1 MDKFQTLIEKLLVPI
16 ASKLNSQRHVC
27 AVRDAFILSFP
38 LTMAGS
44 LMVLLNNVFL
54 SADGFMFKIL
64 QFDKLFPDIVKLQS
78 IFAPVVKGSADI
90 FSILIV
96 FLIARN
102 LASTLKGD
110 DLLTGLTAISVYF
123 IIYPDYFNSE
133 GVNYLTTQ
141 YTGAQGLFVAILV
154 GLLVGELMSKLSKS
168 DKLEIK
174 MPEQVPP
181 AVARSFKVLVPIII
195 TTIIFAIINY
205 FVKMIAPG
213 GLHELIYSIIQTP
226 LTKMSQSLLS
236 VLALSFLSQSLW
248 AMGIHGPNT
257 IAAIRDTMF
266 SEAGNANL
274 LHFAANGTT
283 WGAPYPITYSGLAT
297 AFSEYG
303 GSGGTLGLII
313 AMLIF
318 SKNKESK
325 SIAKLSFAPGLFNI
339 NEMVIFGLPI
349 VLNPIYI
356 IPFILTPLVTT
367 MIGYTAVMI
376 LKIMPPVT
384 IGIPWTTPGPL
395 MPFLGTG
402 GNIVALIVG
411 FVCLAVSVL
420 IYTPFVVAANK
431 ATILKE
437 EAGNENQSQEVAEN
451 EILSQE
457 VAESI

>member
-1 MDKFQTLIEKLLVPI
+1 MSVFELPTVTLIPNGIHHPPIEDGRLLPNSVKFQ
-16 ASKLNSQRHVC
+16 
-27 AVRDAFILSFP
+27 AV
-38 LTMAGS
+38 
-44 LMVLLNNVFL
+44 
-54 SADGFMFKIL
+54 
-64 QFDKLFPDIVKLQS
+64 
-78 IFAPVVKGSADI
+78 FAPVVKGSADI

-102 LASTLKGD
+102 LAKLMEGD

-123 IIYPDYFNSE
+123 IIYPDYFDNE
-133 GVNYLTTQ
+133 GVNYLTNQ
-141 YTGAQGLFVAILV
+141 YMGAQGLFVAILV
-154 GLLVGELMSKLSKS
+154 GLLVGELMSRLAKS

-181 AVARSFKVLVPIII
+181 AVARSFKVLIPIII
-195 TTIIFAIINY
+195 TTIFFSVLNY
-205 FVKMIAPG
+205 FVKMAAPG
-213 GLHELIYSIIQTP
+213 GLHELIYNIIQTP
-226 LTKMSQSLLS
+226 LTSMSQSLFS
-236 VLALSFLSQSLW
+236 VIILALLSQLLW

-274 LHFAANGTT
+274 LHYAESGTT

-297 AFSEYG
+297 AFAEYG
-303 GSGGTLGLII
+303 GSGATLGLII
-313 AMLIF
+313 AILIF

-325 SIAKLSFAPGLFNI
+325 SIGKLSFVPGLFNI

-349 VLNPIYI
+349 ILNPIYI
-356 IPFILTPLVTT
+356 IPFIIAPLVNI

-402 GNIVALIVG
+402 GNIVALFVG
-411 FVCLAVSVL
+411 FICLAVSVL
-420 IYTPFVVAANK
+420 IYSPFVIAANK
-431 ATILKE
+431 AAIIE
-437 EAGNENQSQEVAEN
+437 DEMENEIQSQEV
-451 EILSQE
+451 
-457 VAESI
+457 VESI

>member
-1 MDKFQTLIEKLLVPI
+1 
-16 ASKLNSQRHVC
+16 
-27 AVRDAFILSFP
+27 
-38 LTMAGS
+38 
-44 LMVLLNNVFL
+44 
-54 SADGFMFKIL
+54 L
-64 QFDKLFPDIVKLQS
+64 QFDKLFPGIVKFQAV
-78 IFAPVVKGSADI
+78 FAPVVKGSADI

-102 LASTLKGD
+102 LAKLMEGD

-123 IIYPDYFNSE
+123 IIYPDYFDNE
-133 GVNYLTTQ
+133 GVNYLTNQ
-141 YTGAQGLFVAILV
+141 YMGAQGLFVAILV
-154 GLLVGELMSKLSKS
+154 GLLVGELMSRLAKS

-181 AVARSFKVLVPIII
+181 AVARSFKVLIPIII
-195 TTIIFAIINY
+195 TTIFFSVLNY
-205 FVKMIAPG
+205 FVKMAAPG
-213 GLHELIYSIIQTP
+213 GLHELIYNIIQTP
-226 LTKMSQSLLS
+226 LTRMSQSLFS
-236 VLALSFLSQSLW
+236 VIILALLSQLLW

-274 LHFAANGTT
+274 LHYAESGTT

-297 AFSEYG
+297 AFAEYG
-303 GSGGTLGLII
+303 GSGATLGLII
-313 AMLIF
+313 AILIF

-325 SIAKLSFAPGLFNI
+325 SIGKLSFVPGLFNI

-349 VLNPIYI
+349 ILNPIYI
-356 IPFILTPLVTT
+356 IPFIIAPLVNI

-402 GNIVALIVG
+402 GNIVALFVG
-411 FVCLAVSVL
+411 FICLAVSVL
-420 IYTPFVVAANK
+420 IYSPFVIAANK
-431 ATILKE
+431 AAIIE
-437 EAGNENQSQEVAEN
+437 DEMENEIQSQEV
-451 EILSQE
+451 
-457 VAESI
+457 VESI

>member
-1 MDKFQTLIEKLLVPI
+1 MSFMDKFQSAIERLLVPL
-16 ASKLNSQRHVC
+16 STKLNAQRHIC

-64 QFDKLFPDIVKLQS
+64 QFDKLFPGIVKFQAV
-78 IFAPVVKGSADI
+78 FAPVVKGSADI

-102 LASTLKGD
+102 LAKLMEGD

-123 IIYPDYFNSE
+123 IIYPDYFDNE
-133 GVNYLTTQ
+133 GVNYLTNQ
-141 YTGAQGLFVAILV
+141 YMGAQGLFVAILV
-154 GLLVGELMSKLSKS
+154 GLLVGELMSRLAKS

-181 AVARSFKVLVPIII
+181 AVARSFKVLIPIII
-195 TTIIFAIINY
+195 TTIFFSVLNY
-205 FVKMIAPG
+205 FVKMAAPG
-213 GLHELIYSIIQTP
+213 GLHELIYNIIQTP
-226 LTKMSQSLLS
+226 LTRMSQSLFS
-236 VLALSFLSQSLW
+236 VIILALLSQLLW
-248 AMGIHGPNT
+248 AMGIHGSNT

-274 LHFAANGTT
+274 LHYAESGTT

-297 AFSEYG
+297 AFAEYG
-303 GSGGTLGLII
+303 GSGATLGLII
-313 AMLIF
+313 AILIF

-325 SIAKLSFAPGLFNI
+325 SIGKLSFVPGLFNI

-349 VLNPIYI
+349 ILNPIYI
-356 IPFILTPLVTT
+356 IPFIIAPLVNI

-402 GNIVALIVG
+402 GNIVALFVG
-411 FVCLAVSVL
+411 FICLAVSVL
-420 IYTPFVVAANK
+420 IYSPFVIAANK
-431 ATILKE
+431 AAIIE
-437 EAGNENQSQEVAEN
+437 DEMENEIQSQEV
-451 EILSQE
+451 
-457 VAESI
+457 VESI

>member
-1 MDKFQTLIEKLLVPI
+1 MSFMDKFQSAIEKLLVPL
-16 ASKLNSQRHVC
+16 ATKLNAQRHIC

-64 QFDKLFPDIVKLQS
+64 QFDKLFPGIVKFQAV
-78 IFAPVVKGSADI
+78 FAPVVKGSADI

-102 LASTLKGD
+102 LAKLMEGD

-123 IIYPDYFNSE
+123 IIYPDYFDNE
-133 GVNYLTTQ
+133 GVNYLTNQ
-141 YTGAQGLFVAILV
+141 YLGAQGLFVAILV
-154 GLLVGELMSKLSKS
+154 GLLVGELMSRLAKS

-174 MPEQVPP
+174 MPEQVPS
-181 AVARSFKVLVPIII
+181 AVARSFKVLIPIII
-195 TTIIFAIINY
+195 TTIFFSVLNY
-205 FVKMIAPG
+205 FVKMAAPG
-213 GLHELIYSIIQTP
+213 GLHELIYNILQTP
-226 LTKMSQSLLS
+226 LTRMSQSLFS
-236 VLALSFLSQSLW
+236 VLILALLSQSLW

-274 LHFAANGTT
+274 LDYAKSGTT
-283 WGAPYPITYSGLAT
+283 WGAPFPITYSGLAT

-303 GSGGTLGLII
+303 GSGMTLGLII
-313 AMLIF
+313 AILIF

-325 SIAKLSFAPGLFNI
+325 SIAKLSLAPGLFNI

-356 IPFILTPLVTT
+356 IPFIIAPLVNI

-402 GNIVALIVG
+402 GDIVALFVG
-411 FVCLAVSVL
+411 FICLAVSVL
-420 IYTPFVVAANK
+420 IYAPFVIAANK
-431 ATILKE
+431 AAIIEDKM
-437 EAGNENQSQEVAEN
+437 EN
-451 EILSQE
+451 EI
-457 VAESI
+457 

>member
-1 MDKFQTLIEKLLVPI
+1 MDKFQSAIERLLVPL
-16 ASKLNSQRHVC
+16 ATKLNAQRHIC

-64 QFDKLFPDIVKLQS
+64 QFDKLFPGIVKFQAV
-78 IFAPVVKGSADI
+78 FAPVVKGSADI

-102 LASTLKGD
+102 LAKLMEGD

-123 IIYPDYFNSE
+123 IIYPDYFDNE
-133 GVNYLTTQ
+133 GVNYLTNQ
-141 YTGAQGLFVAILV
+141 YLGAQGLFVAILV
-154 GLLVGELMSKLSKS
+154 GLLVGELMSRLAKS

-174 MPEQVPP
+174 MPEQVPS
-181 AVARSFKVLVPIII
+181 AVARSFKVLIPIII
-195 TTIIFAIINY
+195 TTIFFSVLNY
-205 FVKMIAPG
+205 FVKMAAPG
-213 GLHELIYSIIQTP
+213 GLHELIYNILQTP
-226 LTKMSQSLLS
+226 LTRMSQSLFS
-236 VLALSFLSQSLW
+236 VLILALLSQSLW

-274 LHFAANGTT
+274 LDYAKSGTT
-283 WGAPYPITYSGLAT
+283 WGAPFPITYSGLAT

-303 GSGGTLGLII
+303 GSGMTLGLII
-313 AMLIF
+313 AILIF

-325 SIAKLSFAPGLFNI
+325 SIAKLSLAPGLFNI

-356 IPFILTPLVTT
+356 IPFIIAPLVNI

-402 GNIVALIVG
+402 GNIVALFVG
-411 FVCLAVSVL
+411 FICLAVSVL
-420 IYTPFVVAANK
+420 IYSPFVIAANK
-431 ATILKE
+431 AAIIE
-437 EAGNENQSQEVAEN
+437 DEMEN
-451 EILSQE
+451 EIQS
-457 VAESI
+457 

>member
-1 MDKFQTLIEKLLVPI
+1 MSFMDKFQSAIERLLVPV
-16 ASKLNSQRHVC
+16 ATKLNAQRHIC

-64 QFDKLFPDIVKLQS
+64 QFDKLFPGIVKFQAV
-78 IFAPVVKGSADI
+78 FAPVVKGSADI

-102 LASTLKGD
+102 LAKLMEGD

-123 IIYPDYFNSE
+123 IIYPDYFDNE
-133 GVNYLTTQ
+133 GVNYLTNQ
-141 YTGAQGLFVAILV
+141 YMGAQGLFVAILV
-154 GLLVGELMSKLSKS
+154 GLLVGELMSRLAKS

-174 MPEQVPP
+174 MPEQVPS
-181 AVARSFKVLVPIII
+181 AVARSFKVLIPIII
-195 TTIIFAIINY
+195 TTIFFSVLNY
-205 FVKMIAPG
+205 FVKMAAPG
-213 GLHELIYSIIQTP
+213 GLHELIYNIIQTP
-226 LTKMSQSLLS
+226 LTRMSQSLFS
-236 VLALSFLSQSLW
+236 VLILALLSQSLW

-274 LHFAANGTT
+274 LHYAESGTT

-303 GSGGTLGLII
+303 GSGATLGLII

-325 SIAKLSFAPGLFNI
+325 SIAKLSLAPGLFNI

-356 IPFILTPLVTT
+356 IPFIIAPLVNI

-402 GNIVALIVG
+402 GNIVALFVG
-411 FVCLAVSVL
+411 FICLAVSVL
-420 IYTPFVVAANK
+420 IYAPFVIAANK
-431 ATILKE
+431 AAIIE
-437 EAGNENQSQEVAEN
+437 DEMEN
-451 EILSQE
+451 EIQ
-457 VAESI
+457 

>member
-1 MDKFQTLIEKLLVPI
+1 MSFMDKFQSAIERLLVPL
-16 ASKLNSQRHVC
+16 STKLNAQRHIC

-64 QFDKLFPDIVKLQS
+64 QFDKLFPGIVKFQAV
-78 IFAPVVKGSADI
+78 FAPVVKGSADI

-102 LASTLKGD
+102 LAKLREGD

-123 IIYPDYFNSE
+123 IIYPDYFDNE
-133 GVNYLTTQ
+133 GVNYLTNQ
-141 YTGAQGLFVAILV
+141 YMGAQGLFVAILV
-154 GLLVGELMSKLSKS
+154 GLLVGELMSRLAKS

-181 AVARSFKVLVPIII
+181 AVARSFKVLIPIII
-195 TTIIFAIINY
+195 TTVFFSVLNY
-205 FVKMIAPG
+205 FVKMAAPG
-213 GLHELIYSIIQTP
+213 GLHELIYNIIQTP
-226 LTKMSQSLLS
+226 LTRMSQSLFS
-236 VLALSFLSQSLW
+236 VIILALLSQLLW

-266 SEAGNANL
+266 SEAGNATL
-274 LHFAANGTT
+274 LHYAESGTT
-283 WGAPYPITYSGLAT
+283 WGAPFPITYSGLAT
-297 AFSEYG
+297 AFAEYG
-303 GSGGTLGLII
+303 GSGATLGLII
-313 AMLIF
+313 AILIF

-325 SIAKLSFAPGLFNI
+325 SIGKLSFVPGLFNI

-349 VLNPIYI
+349 ILNPIYI
-356 IPFILTPLVTT
+356 IPFIIAPLVNI

-402 GNIVALIVG
+402 GNIVALFVG
-411 FVCLAVSVL
+411 FICLAVSVL
-420 IYTPFVVAANK
+420 IYSPFVIAANK
-431 ATILKE
+431 AAIIE
-437 EAGNENQSQEVAEN
+437 DERENEIQSQEV
-451 EILSQE
+451 
-457 VAESI
+457 VESI

>member
-1 MDKFQTLIEKLLVPI
+1 MSFMDKFQNVIERLLVPI
-16 ASKLNSQRHVC
+16 ASKLNAQRHVC

-54 SADGFMFKIL
+54 SADGFMFKLL
-64 QFDKLFPDIVKLQS
+64 QFDKLFPGIVQFQAV
-78 IFAPVVKGSADI
+78 FAPVVKGSADI

-102 LASTLKGD
+102 LAKLLDGD
-110 DLLTGLTAISVYF
+110 DLLTGLTAVSVYF
-123 IIYPDYFNSE
+123 IIYPDYFNNE
-133 GVNYLTTQ
+133 GINYITTQ

-154 GLLVGELMSKLSKS
+154 GLLVGELMSRLSQS

-181 AVARSFKVLVPIII
+181 AVARSFKVLIPIII
-195 TTIIFAIINY
+195 TTVFFSVLNY
-205 FVKMIAPG
+205 FVKMVAPG

-226 LTKMSQSLLS
+226 LTKMSQSLFS
-236 VLALSFLSQSLW
+236 VLILSLLSQSLW

-274 LHFAANGTT
+274 LHFAETGST
-283 WGAPYPITYSGLAT
+283 WGAPYPITYSGLVT

-303 GSGGTLGLII
+303 GSGATLGLII

-325 SIAKLSFAPGLFNI
+325 SIAKLSLAPGLFNI

-356 IPFILTPLVTT
+356 IPFIITPLVTT
-367 MIGYTAVMI
+367 LIGYTAVMI

-402 GNIVALIVG
+402 GSITALFVG
-411 FVCLAVSVL
+411 FLCLAVSVI
-420 IYTPFVVAANK
+420 IYSPFVIAANK
-431 ATILKE
+431 AARL
-437 EAGNENQSQEVAEN
+437 EN
-451 EILSQE
+451 E
-457 VAESI
+457 A

>member
-1 MDKFQTLIEKLLVPI
+1 MDKFQSAIERLLVPV
-16 ASKLNSQRHVC
+16 ATKLNAQRHIC

-64 QFDKLFPDIVKLQS
+64 QFDKLFPGIVKFQAV
-78 IFAPVVKGSADI
+78 FAPVVKGSADI

-102 LASTLKGD
+102 LAKLMEGD

-123 IIYPDYFNSE
+123 IIYPDYFNNE
-133 GVNYLTTQ
+133 GVNYLTNE
-141 YTGAQGLFVAILV
+141 YLGAQGLFVAILV
-154 GLLVGELMSKLSKS
+154 GLLVGELMSRLAKS

-174 MPEQVPP
+174 MPEQVPS
-181 AVARSFKVLVPIII
+181 AVARSFKVLIPIII
-195 TTIIFAIINY
+195 TTIFFSVLNY
-205 FVKMIAPG
+205 FVKMAAPG
-213 GLHELIYSIIQTP
+213 GLHELIYNIIQTP
-226 LTKMSQSLLS
+226 LTRMSQSLFS
-236 VLALSFLSQSLW
+236 VLILALLSQSLW

-274 LHFAANGTT
+274 LHYAESGTT
-283 WGAPYPITYSGLAT
+283 WGAPFPITYSGLAT

-303 GSGGTLGLII
+303 GSGATLGLII

-325 SIAKLSFAPGLFNI
+325 SIAKLSLAPGLFNI

-356 IPFILTPLVTT
+356 IPFIIAPLVNI

-402 GNIVALIVG
+402 GNIVALFVG
-411 FVCLAVSVL
+411 FICLAVSVL
-420 IYTPFVVAANK
+420 IYSPFVIAANK
-431 ATILKE
+431 AAIIE
-437 EAGNENQSQEVAEN
+437 DEMENEIQSQEV
-451 EILSQE
+451 
-457 VAESI
+457 VESI

>member
-1 MDKFQTLIEKLLVPI
+1 MSFMDKFQSAIERLLVPL
-16 ASKLNSQRHVC
+16 STKLNAQRHIC

-64 QFDKLFPDIVKLQS
+64 QFDKLFPGIVKFQAV
-78 IFAPVVKGSADI
+78 FAPVVKGSADI

-102 LASTLKGD
+102 LAKLMEGD

-123 IIYPDYFNSE
+123 IIYPDYFDNE
-133 GVNYLTTQ
+133 GVNYLTNQ
-141 YTGAQGLFVAILV
+141 YMGAQGLFVAILV
-154 GLLVGELMSKLSKS
+154 GLLVGELMSRLAKS

-181 AVARSFKVLVPIII
+181 AVARSFKVLIPIII
-195 TTIIFAIINY
+195 TTIFFSVLNY
-205 FVKMIAPG
+205 FVKMAAPG
-213 GLHELIYSIIQTP
+213 GLHELIYNIIQTP
-226 LTKMSQSLLS
+226 LTRMSQSLFS
-236 VLALSFLSQSLW
+236 VIILALLSQLLW

-274 LHFAANGTT
+274 LHYAESGTT

-303 GSGGTLGLII
+303 GSGATLGLII
-313 AMLIF
+313 AILIF

-325 SIAKLSFAPGLFNI
+325 SIGKLSFVPGLFNI

-349 VLNPIYI
+349 ILNPIYI
-356 IPFILTPLVTT
+356 IPFIIAPLVNI

-402 GNIVALIVG
+402 GNIVALFVG
-411 FVCLAVSVL
+411 FICLAVSVL
-420 IYTPFVVAANK
+420 IYSPFVIAANK
-431 ATILKE
+431 AAIIE
-437 EAGNENQSQEVAEN
+437 DEMENEIQSQEV
-451 EILSQE
+451 
-457 VAESI
+457 VESI

>member
-1 MDKFQTLIEKLLVPI
+1 MSFMDKFQSAIEKLLVPL
-16 ASKLNSQRHVC
+16 ATKLNAQRHIC

-64 QFDKLFPDIVKLQS
+64 QFDKLFPGIVKFQAV
-78 IFAPVVKGSADI
+78 FAPVVKGSADI

-102 LASTLKGD
+102 LAKLMEGD

-123 IIYPDYFNSE
+123 IIYPDYFHNE
-133 GVNYLTTQ
+133 GVNYLTNQ
-141 YTGAQGLFVAILV
+141 YMGAQGLFVAILV
-154 GLLVGELMSKLSKS
+154 GLLVGELMSRLAKS

-174 MPEQVPP
+174 MPEQVPS
-181 AVARSFKVLVPIII
+181 AVARSFKVLIPIII
-195 TTIIFAIINY
+195 TTIFFSVLNY
-205 FVKMIAPG
+205 FVKMAAPG
-213 GLHELIYSIIQTP
+213 GLHELIYNIIQTP
-226 LTKMSQSLLS
+226 LTRMSQSLFS
-236 VLALSFLSQSLW
+236 VLILALLSQSLW

-274 LHFAANGTT
+274 LHYAESGTT

-303 GSGGTLGLII
+303 GSGATLGLII

-325 SIAKLSFAPGLFNI
+325 SIAKLSLAPGLFNI

-356 IPFILTPLVTT
+356 IPFIIAPLVNI

-402 GNIVALIVG
+402 GNIVALFVG
-411 FVCLAVSVL
+411 FICLAVSVL
-420 IYTPFVVAANK
+420 IYSPFVIAANK
-431 ATILKE
+431 AAIIE
-437 EAGNENQSQEVAEN
+437 DEMEN
-451 EILSQE
+451 EIQ
-457 VAESI
+457 

>member
-1 MDKFQTLIEKLLVPI
+1 MSFMDKFQSAIEKLLVPL
-16 ASKLNSQRHVC
+16 ATKLNAQRHIC

-54 SADGFMFKIL
+54 SADGFMYKIL
-64 QFDKLFPDIVKLQS
+64 QFDKLFPGILKFQAV
-78 IFAPVVKGSADI
+78 FAPVVKGSADI

-102 LASTLKGD
+102 LAKLMEGD

-123 IIYPDYFNSE
+123 IIYPDYFNNE
-133 GVNYLTTQ
+133 GVNYLTNE
-141 YTGAQGLFVAILV
+141 YLGAQGLFVAILV
-154 GLLVGELMSKLSKS
+154 GLLVGELMSRLAKS

-174 MPEQVPP
+174 MPEQVPS
-181 AVARSFKVLVPIII
+181 AVARSFKVLIPIII
-195 TTIIFAIINY
+195 TTIFFSVLNY
-205 FVKMIAPG
+205 FVKMAAPG
-213 GLHELIYSIIQTP
+213 GLHELIYNILQTP
-226 LTKMSQSLLS
+226 LTRMSQSLFS
-236 VLALSFLSQSLW
+236 VLILALLSQLLW

-274 LHFAANGTT
+274 LDYAKSGTT
-283 WGAPYPITYSGLAT
+283 WGAPFPITYSGLAT

-303 GSGGTLGLII
+303 GSGMTLGLII
-313 AMLIF
+313 AILIF

-325 SIAKLSFAPGLFNI
+325 SIAKLSLAPGLFNI

-356 IPFILTPLVTT
+356 IPFIIAPLVNI

-402 GNIVALIVG
+402 GDIVALFVG
-411 FVCLAVSVL
+411 FICLAVSVL
-420 IYTPFVVAANK
+420 IYAPFVIAANK
-431 ATILKE
+431 AAIIEDKM
-437 EAGNENQSQEVAEN
+437 EN
-451 EILSQE
+451 EI
-457 VAESI
+457 

>member
-1 MDKFQTLIEKLLVPI
+1 MSFMDKFQSVIERLLVPL
-16 ASKLNSQRHVC
+16 ATKLNAQRHIC

-64 QFDKLFPDIVKLQS
+64 QFDKLFPGIVKFQAV
-78 IFAPVVKGSADI
+78 FAPVVKGSADI

-102 LASTLKGD
+102 LAKLMDGD

-123 IIYPDYFNSE
+123 IIYPDYFNNE
-133 GVNYLTTQ
+133 GINYITTQ

-154 GLLVGELMSKLSKS
+154 GLLVGELMSRLSKS

-181 AVARSFKVLVPIII
+181 AVARSFKVLIPIII
-195 TTIIFAIINY
+195 TTIFFSVLNY
-205 FVKMIAPG
+205 FVKMAAPG

-226 LTKMSQSLLS
+226 LTRMSQSLFSVL
-236 VLALSFLSQSLW
+236 VLALLSQSLW

-274 LHFAANGTT
+274 LYYADKGTT

-303 GSGGTLGLII
+303 GSGATLGLII

-325 SIAKLSFAPGLFNI
+325 SIAKLSLAPGLFNI

-356 IPFILTPLVTT
+356 IPFIIAPLVNI
-367 MIGYTAVMI
+367 MIGYTAVMV

-384 IGIPWTTPGPL
+384 IAVPWTTPGPL

-402 GNIVALIVG
+402 GNITALIVG
-411 FVCLAVSVL
+411 FICLGVSVL
-420 IYTPFVVAANK
+420 IYSPFVIAANK
-431 ATILKE
+431 AAVLEEESEFTAE
-437 EAGNENQSQEVAEN
+437 EAV
-451 EILSQE
+451 
-457 VAESI
+457 ESI

>member
-1 MDKFQTLIEKLLVPI
+1 MSFMDKFQSAIERLLVPLL
-16 ASKLNSQRHVC
+16 STKLNAQRHIC

-64 QFDKLFPDIVKLQS
+64 QFDKLFPGIVKFQAV
-78 IFAPVVKGSADI
+78 FAPVVKGSADI

-102 LASTLKGD
+102 LAKLMEGD

-123 IIYPDYFNSE
+123 IIYPDYFDNE
-133 GVNYLTTQ
+133 GVNYLTNQ
-141 YTGAQGLFVAILV
+141 YMGAQGLFVAILV
-154 GLLVGELMSKLSKS
+154 GLLVGELMSRLAKS

-181 AVARSFKVLVPIII
+181 AVARSFKVLIPIII
-195 TTIIFAIINY
+195 TTVFFSVLNY
-205 FVKMIAPG
+205 FVKMAAPG
-213 GLHELIYSIIQTP
+213 GLHELIYNIIQTP
-226 LTKMSQSLLS
+226 LTRMSQSLFS
-236 VLALSFLSQSLW
+236 VIILALLSQLLW

-274 LHFAANGTT
+274 LHYAESGTT
-283 WGAPYPITYSGLAT
+283 WGAPFPITYSGLAT
-297 AFSEYG
+297 AFAEYG
-303 GSGGTLGLII
+303 GSGATLGLII
-313 AMLIF
+313 AILIF

-325 SIAKLSFAPGLFNI
+325 SIGKLSFVPGLFNI

-349 VLNPIYI
+349 ILNPIYI
-356 IPFILTPLVTT
+356 IPFIIAPLVNI

-402 GNIVALIVG
+402 GNIVALFVG
-411 FVCLAVSVL
+411 FICLAVSVL
-420 IYTPFVVAANK
+420 IYSPFVIAANK
-431 ATILKE
+431 AAIIE
-437 EAGNENQSQEVAEN
+437 DEMENEIQSQEV
-451 EILSQE
+451 
-457 VAESI
+457 VESI

>member
-1 MDKFQTLIEKLLVPI
+1 MSFMDKFQSAIERLLVPL
-16 ASKLNSQRHVC
+16 ATKLNAQRHIC

-54 SADGFMFKIL
+54 SADGFMYKIL
-64 QFDKLFPDIVKLQS
+64 QFDKLFPGIVKFQAV
-78 IFAPVVKGSADI
+78 FAPVVKGSADI

-102 LASTLKGD
+102 LAKLMEGD

-123 IIYPDYFNSE
+123 IIYPDYFDNE
-133 GVNYLTTQ
+133 GVNYLTNQ
-141 YTGAQGLFVAILV
+141 YLGAQGLFVAILV
-154 GLLVGELMSKLSKS
+154 GLLVGELMSRLAKS

-174 MPEQVPP
+174 MPEQVPS
-181 AVARSFKVLVPIII
+181 AVARSFKVLIPIII
-195 TTIIFAIINY
+195 TTIFFSVLNY
-205 FVKMIAPG
+205 FVKMAAPG
-213 GLHELIYSIIQTP
+213 GLHELIYNILQTP
-226 LTKMSQSLLS
+226 LTRMSQSLFS
-236 VLALSFLSQSLW
+236 VLILALLSQSLW

-274 LHFAANGTT
+274 LDYAKSGTT
-283 WGAPYPITYSGLAT
+283 WGAPFPITYSGLAT

-303 GSGGTLGLII
+303 GSGMTLGLII
-313 AMLIF
+313 AILIF

-325 SIAKLSFAPGLFNI
+325 SIAKLSLAPGLFNI

-356 IPFILTPLVTT
+356 IPFIIAPLVNI

-402 GNIVALIVG
+402 GNIVALFVG
-411 FVCLAVSVL
+411 FICLAVSVL
-420 IYTPFVVAANK
+420 IYSPFVIAANK
-431 ATILKE
+431 AAIIE
-437 EAGNENQSQEVAEN
+437 DEMENEIQSQEV
-451 EILSQE
+451 
-457 VAESI
+457 VESI

>member
-1 MDKFQTLIEKLLVPI
+1 MSFMDKFQSAIEKLLVPL
-16 ASKLNSQRHVC
+16 ATKLNAQRHIC

-54 SADGFMFKIL
+54 SADGFMYKIL
-64 QFDKLFPDIVKLQS
+64 QFDKLFPGILKFQAV
-78 IFAPVVKGSADI
+78 FAPVVKGSADI

-102 LASTLKGD
+102 LAKLMEGD

-123 IIYPDYFNSE
+123 IIYPDYFNNE
-133 GVNYLTTQ
+133 GANYLTNQ
-141 YTGAQGLFVAILV
+141 YMGAQGLFVAILV
-154 GLLVGELMSKLSKS
+154 GLLVGELMSRLAKS

-174 MPEQVPP
+174 MPEQVPS
-181 AVARSFKVLVPIII
+181 AVARSFKVLIPIII
-195 TTIIFAIINY
+195 TTIFFSVLNY
-205 FVKMIAPG
+205 FVKMAAPG
-213 GLHELIYSIIQTP
+213 GLHELIYNIIQTP
-226 LTKMSQSLLS
+226 LTRMSQSLFS
-236 VLALSFLSQSLW
+236 VLILALLSQSLW

-274 LHFAANGTT
+274 LDYAKSGTT
-283 WGAPYPITYSGLAT
+283 WGAPFPITYSGLAT
-297 AFSEYG
+297 AFAEYG
-303 GSGGTLGLII
+303 GSGATLGLII
-313 AMLIF
+313 AILIF

-325 SIAKLSFAPGLFNI
+325 SIGKLSFVPGLFNI

-349 VLNPIYI
+349 ILNPIYI
-356 IPFILTPLVTT
+356 IPFIIAPLVNI

-402 GNIVALIVG
+402 GNIVALFVG
-411 FVCLAVSVL
+411 FICLAVSVL
-420 IYTPFVVAANK
+420 IYSPFVIAANK
-431 ATILKE
+431 AAIIE
-437 EAGNENQSQEVAEN
+437 DEMEN
-451 EILSQE
+451 EIQQQE
-457 VAESI
+457 VVEAI

>member
-1 MDKFQTLIEKLLVPI
+1 MSFMDKFQSAIERLLVPL
-16 ASKLNSQRHVC
+16 ATKLNAQRHIC

-64 QFDKLFPDIVKLQS
+64 QFDKLFPGILKFQAV
-78 IFAPVVKGSADI
+78 FAPVVKGSADI

-102 LASTLKGD
+102 LAKLMEGD

-123 IIYPDYFNSE
+123 IIYPDYFDNE
-133 GVNYLTTQ
+133 GVNYLTNQ
-141 YTGAQGLFVAILV
+141 YLGAQGLFVAILV
-154 GLLVGELMSKLSKS
+154 GLLVGELMSRLAKS

-174 MPEQVPP
+174 MPEQVPS
-181 AVARSFKVLVPIII
+181 AVARSFKVLIPIII
-195 TTIIFAIINY
+195 TTIFFSVLNY
-205 FVKMIAPG
+205 FVKMAAPG
-213 GLHELIYSIIQTP
+213 GLHELIYNILQTP
-226 LTKMSQSLLS
+226 LTRMSQSLFS
-236 VLALSFLSQSLW
+236 VLILALLSQSLW

-274 LHFAANGTT
+274 LDYAESGTT
-283 WGAPYPITYSGLAT
+283 WGAPFPITYSGLAT

-303 GSGGTLGLII
+303 GSGMTLGLII
-313 AMLIF
+313 AILIF

-325 SIAKLSFAPGLFNI
+325 SIAKLSLAPGLFNI

-356 IPFILTPLVTT
+356 IPFIIAPLVNI

-402 GNIVALIVG
+402 GDIVALFVG
-411 FVCLAVSVL
+411 FICLAVSVL
-420 IYTPFVVAANK
+420 IYSPFVIAANK
-431 ATILKE
+431 AAIIE
-437 EAGNENQSQEVAEN
+437 DEMENEIKSQEV
-451 EILSQE
+451 
-457 VAESI
+457 VESI

>member
-1 MDKFQTLIEKLLVPI
+1 MSFMDKFQSAIERLLVPL
-16 ASKLNSQRHVC
+16 ATKLNAQRHIC

-64 QFDKLFPDIVKLQS
+64 QFDKLFPGIVKFQAV
-78 IFAPVVKGSADI
+78 FAPVVKGSADI

-102 LASTLKGD
+102 LAKLMEGD

-123 IIYPDYFNSE
+123 IIYPDYFNNE
-133 GVNYLTTQ
+133 GVNYLTNQ
-141 YTGAQGLFVAILV
+141 YLGAQGLFVAILV
-154 GLLVGELMSKLSKS
+154 GLLVGELMSRLAKS

-174 MPEQVPP
+174 MPEQVPS
-181 AVARSFKVLVPIII
+181 AVARSFKVLIPIII
-195 TTIIFAIINY
+195 TTVFFSVLNY
-205 FVKMIAPG
+205 FVKMAAPG

-226 LTKMSQSLLS
+226 LTRMSQSLFS
-236 VLALSFLSQSLW
+236 VLILALLSQLLW

-274 LHFAANGTT
+274 LDYAASGTT

-297 AFSEYG
+297 AFAEYG
-303 GSGGTLGLII
+303 GSGATLGLII

-318 SKNKESK
+318 AKNKESK
-325 SIAKLSFAPGLFNI
+325 SIAKLSLAPGLFNI

-356 IPFILTPLVTT
+356 IPFIIAPLVNI

-402 GNIVALIVG
+402 GNIVALFVG
-411 FVCLAVSVL
+411 FICLAVSVL
-420 IYTPFVVAANK
+420 IYSPFVIAANK
-431 ATILKE
+431 AAIIE
-437 EAGNENQSQEVAEN
+437 DEMEN
-451 EILSQE
+451 EIQS
-457 VAESI
+457 

>member
-1 MDKFQTLIEKLLVPI
+1 MSFMDKFQSAIERLLVPL
-16 ASKLNSQRHVC
+16 STKLNAQRHIC

-54 SADGFMFKIL
+54 SPDGFMFKIL
-64 QFDKLFPDIVKLQS
+64 QFDKLFPGIVKFQAV
-78 IFAPVVKGSADI
+78 FAPVVKGSADI

-102 LASTLKGD
+102 LAKLMEGD

-123 IIYPDYFNSE
+123 IIYPDYFNNE
-133 GVNYLTTQ
+133 GVNYLTNQ
-141 YTGAQGLFVAILV
+141 YMGAQGLFVAILV
-154 GLLVGELMSKLSKS
+154 GLLVGELMSRLAKS

-174 MPEQVPP
+174 MPEQVPS
-181 AVARSFKVLVPIII
+181 AVARSFKVLIPIII
-195 TTIIFAIINY
+195 TTIFFSVLNY
-205 FVKMIAPG
+205 FVKMAAPG
-213 GLHELIYSIIQTP
+213 GLHELIYNILQTP
-226 LTKMSQSLLS
+226 LTRMSQSLFS
-236 VLALSFLSQSLW
+236 VLILAFLSQSLW

-274 LHFAANGTT
+274 LHYAESGTT
-283 WGAPYPITYSGLAT
+283 WGSPYPITYSGLAT
-297 AFSEYG
+297 AFAEYG
-303 GSGGTLGLII
+303 GSGATLGLII
-313 AMLIF
+313 AILIF

-325 SIAKLSFAPGLFNI
+325 SIAKLSLAPGLFNI

-356 IPFILTPLVTT
+356 IPFIIAPLVNI

-384 IGIPWTTPGPL
+384 IGIPWTTRGPL

-402 GNIVALIVG
+402 GNIVALFVG
-411 FVCLAVSVL
+411 FICLAVSVL
-420 IYTPFVVAANK
+420 IYSPFVIAANK
-431 ATILKE
+431 AAIIE
-437 EAGNENQSQEVAEN
+437 DEMENEMEN
-451 EILSQE
+451 EIQQQE
-457 VAESI
+457 VVEAI

>member
-1 MDKFQTLIEKLLVPI
+1 MSFMDKFQSAIEKLLVPL
-16 ASKLNSQRHVC
+16 ATKLNAQRHIC

-64 QFDKLFPDIVKLQS
+64 QFDKLFPGIVKFQAV
-78 IFAPVVKGSADI
+78 FAPVVKGSADI

-102 LASTLKGD
+102 LAKLMEGD

-123 IIYPDYFNSE
+123 IIYPDYFDNE
-133 GVNYLTTQ
+133 GVNYLTNQ
-141 YTGAQGLFVAILV
+141 YMGAQGLFVAILV
-154 GLLVGELMSKLSKS
+154 GLLVGELMSRLAKS

-181 AVARSFKVLVPIII
+181 AVARSFKVLIPIII
-195 TTIIFAIINY
+195 TTIFFSVLNY
-205 FVKMIAPG
+205 FVKMAAPG
-213 GLHELIYSIIQTP
+213 GLHELIYNIIQTP
-226 LTKMSQSLLS
+226 LTRMSQSLFS
-236 VLALSFLSQSLW
+236 VLILALLSQSLW

-274 LHFAANGTT
+274 LDYAKSGTT
-283 WGAPYPITYSGLAT
+283 WGAPFPITYSGLAT

-303 GSGGTLGLII
+303 GSGATLGLII
-313 AMLIF
+313 AILIF

-325 SIAKLSFAPGLFNI
+325 SIGKLSFVPGLFNI

-356 IPFILTPLVTT
+356 IPFIIAPLVNI

-402 GNIVALIVG
+402 GDIVALFVG
-411 FVCLAVSVL
+411 FICLAVSVL
-420 IYTPFVVAANK
+420 IYSPFVIAANK
-431 ATILKE
+431 AAIIE
-437 EAGNENQSQEVAEN
+437 DEMENEIQSQEV
-451 EILSQE
+451 
-457 VAESI
+457 VESI

>member
-1 MDKFQTLIEKLLVPI
+1 MSFMDKFQSAIERLLVPL
-16 ASKLNSQRHVC
+16 STKLNAQRHIC

-64 QFDKLFPDIVKLQS
+64 QFDKLFPDIVKFQAV
-78 IFAPVVKGSADI
+78 FAPVVKGSADI

-102 LASTLKGD
+102 LAKLMEGD

-123 IIYPDYFNSE
+123 IIYPDYFDNE
-133 GVNYLTTQ
+133 GVNYLTNQ
-141 YTGAQGLFVAILV
+141 YMGAQGLFVAILV
-154 GLLVGELMSKLSKS
+154 GLLVGELMSRLAKS

-181 AVARSFKVLVPIII
+181 AVARSFKVLIPIII
-195 TTIIFAIINY
+195 TTIFFSVLNY
-205 FVKMIAPG
+205 FVKMAAPG
-213 GLHELIYSIIQTP
+213 GLHELIYNIIQTP
-226 LTKMSQSLLS
+226 LTRMSQSLFS
-236 VLALSFLSQSLW
+236 VIILALLSQLLW
-248 AMGIHGPNT
+248 VMGIHGPNT

-274 LHFAANGTT
+274 LHYAESGTT

-297 AFSEYG
+297 AFAEYG
-303 GSGGTLGLII
+303 GSGATLGLII
-313 AMLIF
+313 AILIF

-325 SIAKLSFAPGLFNI
+325 SIGKLSFVPGLFNI

-349 VLNPIYI
+349 ILNPIYI
-356 IPFILTPLVTT
+356 IPFIIAPLVNI

-402 GNIVALIVG
+402 GNIVALFVG
-411 FVCLAVSVL
+411 FICLAVSVL
-420 IYTPFVVAANK
+420 IYSPFVIAANK
-431 ATILKE
+431 AAIIE
-437 EAGNENQSQEVAEN
+437 DEMENEIQSQEV
-451 EILSQE
+451 
-457 VAESI
+457 VESI

>member
-1 MDKFQTLIEKLLVPI
+1 MSFMDKFQSAIERLLVPV
-16 ASKLNSQRHVC
+16 ATKLNAQRHIC

-64 QFDKLFPDIVKLQS
+64 QFDKLFPGIVKFQAV
-78 IFAPVVKGSADI
+78 FAPVVKGSADI

-102 LASTLKGD
+102 LAKLMEGD

-123 IIYPDYFNSE
+123 IIYPDYFDNE
-133 GVNYLTTQ
+133 GVNYLTNQ
-141 YTGAQGLFVAILV
+141 YMGAQGLFVAILV
-154 GLLVGELMSKLSKS
+154 GLLVGELMSRLAKS

-174 MPEQVPP
+174 MPEQVPS
-181 AVARSFKVLVPIII
+181 AVARSFKVLIPIII
-195 TTIIFAIINY
+195 TTIFFSVLNY
-205 FVKMIAPG
+205 FVKMAAPG
-213 GLHELIYSIIQTP
+213 GLHELIYNIIQTP
-226 LTKMSQSLLS
+226 LTRMSQSLFS
-236 VLALSFLSQSLW
+236 VLILSLLSQSLW

-274 LHFAANGTT
+274 LHYAESGTT

-303 GSGGTLGLII
+303 GSGATLGLII

-325 SIAKLSFAPGLFNI
+325 SIAKLSLVPGLFNI

-356 IPFILTPLVTT
+356 IPFIIAPLVNI

-402 GNIVALIVG
+402 GNIVALFVG
-411 FVCLAVSVL
+411 FICLAVSVL
-420 IYTPFVVAANK
+420 IYSPFIIAANK
-431 ATILKE
+431 AAIIE
-437 EAGNENQSQEVAEN
+437 DEMEN
-451 EILSQE
+451 EIQQQE
-457 VAESI
+457 VVESI

>member
-1 MDKFQTLIEKLLVPI
+1 MSFMDKFQSAIERLLVPL
-16 ASKLNSQRHVC
+16 ATKLNAQRHIS

-64 QFDKLFPDIVKLQS
+64 QFDKLFPGIVKFQAV
-78 IFAPVVKGSADI
+78 FAPVVKGSADI

-102 LASTLKGD
+102 LAKLMEGD

-123 IIYPDYFNSE
+123 IIYPDYFDNE

-141 YTGAQGLFVAILV
+141 YMGAQGLFVAILV
-154 GLLVGELMSKLSKS
+154 GLLVGELMSRLAKS

-181 AVARSFKVLVPIII
+181 AVARSFKVLIPIII
-195 TTIIFAIINY
+195 TTIFFSVLNY
-205 FVKMIAPG
+205 FVKMAAPG
-213 GLHELIYSIIQTP
+213 GLHELIYNIIQTP
-226 LTKMSQSLLS
+226 LTRMSQSLFS
-236 VLALSFLSQSLW
+236 VLILALLSQSLW

-274 LHFAANGTT
+274 LHYAESGTT

-303 GSGGTLGLII
+303 GSGATLGLII
-313 AMLIF
+313 AILIF

-325 SIAKLSFAPGLFNI
+325 SIAKLSLAPGLFNI

-356 IPFILTPLVTT
+356 IPFIIAPLVNI

-402 GNIVALIVG
+402 GNIVALFVG
-411 FVCLAVSVL
+411 FICLAVSVL
-420 IYTPFVVAANK
+420 IYSPFVIAANK
-431 ATILKE
+431 AAIIE
-437 EAGNENQSQEVAEN
+437 DEMENEIQSQE
-451 EILSQE
+451 
-457 VAESI
+457 

>member
-1 MDKFQTLIEKLLVPI
+1 MSFMDKFQSAIERLLVPL
-16 ASKLNSQRHVC
+16 STKLNAQRHIC

-64 QFDKLFPDIVKLQS
+64 QFDKLFPGIVKFQAV
-78 IFAPVVKGSADI
+78 FAPVVKGSADI

-102 LASTLKGD
+102 LAKLMEGD

-123 IIYPDYFNSE
+123 IIYPDYFDNE
-133 GVNYLTTQ
+133 GVNYLTNQ
-141 YTGAQGLFVAILV
+141 YMGAQGLFVAILV
-154 GLLVGELMSKLSKS
+154 GLLVGELMSRLAKS

-181 AVARSFKVLVPIII
+181 AVARSFKVLIPIII
-195 TTIIFAIINY
+195 TTVFFSVLNY
-205 FVKMIAPG
+205 FVKMAAPG
-213 GLHELIYSIIQTP
+213 GLHELIYNIIQTP
-226 LTKMSQSLLS
+226 LTRMSQSLFS
-236 VLALSFLSQSLW
+236 VIILALLSQLLW

-274 LHFAANGTT
+274 LHYAESGTT
-283 WGAPYPITYSGLAT
+283 WGAPFPITYSGLAT
-297 AFSEYG
+297 AFAEYG
-303 GSGGTLGLII
+303 GSGATLGLII
-313 AMLIF
+313 AILIF

-325 SIAKLSFAPGLFNI
+325 SIGKFSFVPGLFNI

-349 VLNPIYI
+349 ILNPIYI
-356 IPFILTPLVTT
+356 IPFIIAPLVNI

-402 GNIVALIVG
+402 GNIVALFVG
-411 FVCLAVSVL
+411 FICLAVSVL
-420 IYTPFVVAANK
+420 IYSPFVIAANK
-431 ATILKE
+431 AAIIE
-437 EAGNENQSQEVAEN
+437 DEMENEIQSQEV
-451 EILSQE
+451 
-457 VAESI
+457 VESI

>member
-1 MDKFQTLIEKLLVPI
+1 MSFMDKFQSAIEKLLVPL
-16 ASKLNSQRHVC
+16 ATKLNAQRHIC

-64 QFDKLFPDIVKLQS
+64 QFDKLFPGIVKFQAV
-78 IFAPVVKGSADI
+78 FAPVVKGSADI

-102 LASTLKGD
+102 LAKLMEGD

-123 IIYPDYFNSE
+123 IIYPDYFDNE
-133 GVNYLTTQ
+133 GVNYLTNQ
-141 YTGAQGLFVAILV
+141 YLGAQGLFVAILV
-154 GLLVGELMSKLSKS
+154 GLLVGELMSRLAKS

-174 MPEQVPP
+174 MPEQVPS
-181 AVARSFKVLVPIII
+181 AVARSFKVLIPIII
-195 TTIIFAIINY
+195 TTIFFSVLNY
-205 FVKMIAPG
+205 FVKMAAPG
-213 GLHELIYSIIQTP
+213 GLHELIYNILQTP
-226 LTKMSQSLLS
+226 LTRMSQSLFS
-236 VLALSFLSQSLW
+236 VLILALLSQSLW

-274 LHFAANGTT
+274 LDYAESGTT
-283 WGAPYPITYSGLAT
+283 WGAPFPITYSGLAT

-303 GSGGTLGLII
+303 GSGMTLGLII
-313 AMLIF
+313 AILIF

-325 SIAKLSFAPGLFNI
+325 SIAKLSLAPGLFNI

-356 IPFILTPLVTT
+356 IPFIIAPLVNI

-402 GNIVALIVG
+402 GDIVALFVG
-411 FVCLAVSVL
+411 FICLAVSVL
-420 IYTPFVVAANK
+420 IYAPFVIAANK
-431 ATILKE
+431 AAIIE
-437 EAGNENQSQEVAEN
+437 DEMEN
-451 EILSQE
+451 EI
-457 VAESI
+457 

>member
-1 MDKFQTLIEKLLVPI
+1 
-16 ASKLNSQRHVC
+16 
-27 AVRDAFILSFP
+27 
-38 LTMAGS
+38 MAGS

-64 QFDKLFPDIVKLQS
+64 QFDKLFPGIVKFQAV
-78 IFAPVVKGSADI
+78 FAPVVKGSADI

-96 FLIARN
+96 FLIIARN
-102 LASTLKGD
+102 LAKLMEGD

-123 IIYPDYFNSE
+123 IIYPDYFDNE
-133 GVNYLTTQ
+133 GVNYLTNQ
-141 YTGAQGLFVAILV
+141 YMGAQGLFVAILV
-154 GLLVGELMSKLSKS
+154 GLLVGELMSRLAKS

-181 AVARSFKVLVPIII
+181 AVARSFKVLIPIII
-195 TTIIFAIINY
+195 TTVFFSVLNY
-205 FVKMIAPG
+205 FVKMAAPG
-213 GLHELIYSIIQTP
+213 GLHELIYNIIQTP
-226 LTKMSQSLLS
+226 LTRMSQSLFS
-236 VLALSFLSQSLW
+236 VIILALLSQLLW

-274 LHFAANGTT
+274 LHYAESGTT
-283 WGAPYPITYSGLAT
+283 WGAPFPITYSGLAT
-297 AFSEYG
+297 AFAEYG
-303 GSGGTLGLII
+303 GSGATLGLII
-313 AMLIF
+313 AILIF

-325 SIAKLSFAPGLFNI
+325 SIGKLSFVPGLFNI

-349 VLNPIYI
+349 ILNPIYI
-356 IPFILTPLVTT
+356 IPFIIAPLVNI

-402 GNIVALIVG
+402 GNIVALFVG
-411 FVCLAVSVL
+411 FICLAVSVL
-420 IYTPFVVAANK
+420 IYSPFVIAAIK
-431 ATILKE
+431 QQAAIIE
-437 EAGNENQSQEVAEN
+437 DEMENEIQSQEV
-451 EILSQE
+451 
-457 VAESI
+457 VESI

>member
-1 MDKFQTLIEKLLVPI
+1 MSFMDKFQSAIERLLVPL
-16 ASKLNSQRHVC
+16 STKLNAQRHIC

-64 QFDKLFPDIVKLQS
+64 QFDKLFPGIVKFQAV
-78 IFAPVVKGSADI
+78 FAPVVKGSADI

-102 LASTLKGD
+102 LAKLMEGD

-123 IIYPDYFNSE
+123 IIYPDYFDNE
-133 GVNYLTTQ
+133 GVNYLTNQ
-141 YTGAQGLFVAILV
+141 YMGAQGLFVAILV
-154 GLLVGELMSKLSKS
+154 GLLVGELMSRLAKS

-181 AVARSFKVLVPIII
+181 AVARSFKVLIPIII
-195 TTIIFAIINY
+195 TTIFFSVLNY
-205 FVKMIAPG
+205 FVKMAAPG
-213 GLHELIYSIIQTP
+213 GLHELIYNIIQTP
-226 LTKMSQSLLS
+226 LTRMSQSLFS
-236 VLALSFLSQSLW
+236 VIILALLSPLLW

-274 LHFAANGTT
+274 LHYAESGTT

-297 AFSEYG
+297 AFAEYG
-303 GSGGTLGLII
+303 GSGATLGLII
-313 AMLIF
+313 AILIF

-325 SIAKLSFAPGLFNI
+325 SIGKLSFVPGLFNI

-349 VLNPIYI
+349 ILNPIYI
-356 IPFILTPLVTT
+356 IPFIIAPLVNI

-402 GNIVALIVG
+402 GNIVALFVG
-411 FVCLAVSVL
+411 FICLAVSVL
-420 IYTPFVVAANK
+420 IYSPFVIAANK
-431 ATILKE
+431 AAIIE
-437 EAGNENQSQEVAEN
+437 DEMENEIQSQEV
-451 EILSQE
+451 
-457 VAESI
+457 VESI